1 MDRERR
7 ERRENNIMDVWRDM
21 MAGVGV
27 RATVPTDLF
36 YWMWVLVVLT

>member
-7 ERRENNIMDVWRDM
+7 ERRESMIDVWRDM

>member
-7 ERRENNIMDVWRDM
+7 ESIMDVWRDM

-27 RATVPTDLF
+27 RATVPTDQL